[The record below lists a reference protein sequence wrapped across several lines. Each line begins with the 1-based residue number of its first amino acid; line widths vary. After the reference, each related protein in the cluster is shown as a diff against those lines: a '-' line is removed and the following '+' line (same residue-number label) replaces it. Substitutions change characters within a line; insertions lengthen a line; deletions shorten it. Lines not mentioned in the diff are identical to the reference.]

1 MLQLK
6 TVHKGVFTLLDAL
19 NSQEKLQNFAL
30 AGGTALALLLGHRIS
45 VDLDLFTTDRFDSDA
60 LFEHLRDSYEVRSC
74 SRSANSLS
82 LFVKLQ
88 EEEIKVDLLR
98 HNYPQLRPVKS
109 IDNIRIFSLE
119 DIAAMKLNAIANRG
133 AKKDFYDVHALLQC
147 FQLKELLGFFQQKY
161 EQMNSFTV
169 VKSLVYFDDADQ
181 EPDPVSLSDVSWV
194 DIKRKIENE
203 IRQYPDLIE
212 HI

>member
-6 TVHKGVFTLLDAL
+6 AIYKEVFTLLDSL
-19 NSQEKLQNFAL
+19 NSHEKLQNFAL

-60 LFEHLRDSYEVRSC
+60 LFEHLRDSYDVRSC

-82 LFVKLQ
+82 LFVKSQ
-88 EEEIKVDLLR
+88 EEEIKVDLIR
-98 HNYPQLRPVKS
+98 HNYPQLRPVKP

-133 AKKDFYDVHALLQC
+133 AKKDFYDVQALLQC
-147 FQLKELLGFFQQKY
+147 FRLQELLGFYKQKY

-169 VKSLVYFDDADQ
+169 VKSLVYFDDANQ
-181 EPDPVSLSDVSWV
+181 EPDPVSLSDVNWI

-203 IRQYPDLIE
+203 IRQYPGLME
-212 HI
+212 HT